1 MCADGL
7 VFLILSGRHCAYT
20 QRFQLEA
27 ISTVPA
33 TLNSLYIPS
42 VAGSS
47 VRYLMQHVRETM
59 CDVFHINQASFALL
73 RAPVDRLNICK
84 GSHRRWAGIEGH
96 TAVCKE
102 QITSPFFLSNFL
114 GDFLL
119 STI

>member
-59 CDVFHINQASFALL
+59 CDVADAVTKSMS
-73 RAPVDRLNICK
+73 RLQY
-84 GSHRRWAGIEGH
+84 
-96 TAVCKE
+96 VYE
-102 QITSPFFLSNFL
+102 QPS
-114 GDFLL
+114 G
-119 STI
+119 